1 MFSENIKI
9 VRVANAAAAGQ
20 TDVDGS
26 CVDTAG
32 FDGVVFLT
40 LMGTITTG
48 AVVSM
53 KAQACSDISGSNP
66 TDLAGT
72 AVAIADDQDNKVARL
87 EIYRPQQQFVRPRVS
102 RATQNAVVD
111 GIIAI
116 LFKGRVAPVVQDA
129 TLIATSKILGS
140 PDTGTA

>member
-20 TDVDGS
+20 TAVDS
-26 CVDTAG
+26 ACVDMAN
-32 FDGVVFLT
+32 FDGVVFLG
-40 LMGTITTG
+40 LLGAITTG

-53 KAQACSDISGSNP
+53 KAQACSDVGGSNP

-72 AVAIADDQDNKVARL
+72 AVAIADDQDNKIARL
-87 EIYRPQQQFVRPRVS
+87 EIYRPQQQFVRATIS

-111 GIIAI
+111 AIIAI

>member
-9 VRVANAAAAGQ
+9 VRVANAAAAAQ

-32 FDGVVFLT
+32 FDGVVFLA

-53 KAQACSDISGSNP
+53 KAQTCSDIGGSNP

-87 EIYRPQQQFVRPRVS
+87 EIYRPQQQFVRPRLS